1 MKKNENPQKKHSE
14 NGFFVAQNIF
24 YFFIFKA
31 LRIPR
36 GLNFKKFA
44 FPVIVQAI
52 VII

>member
-1 MKKNENPQKKHSE
+1 MKKNENPQKKTF
-14 NGFFVAQNIF
+14 GKWIF
-24 YFFIFKA
+24 CGAKYIYFFIFKA